1 MFHGTGPLPADY
13 GCCCGSLGGGGC
25 PVHGYG
31 YGQTEELV
39 PVPQGAATS
48 EADPTKFYLETGLDL
63 LAQYRMETK
72 DPRKQVALLQA
83 KLQNYEYL
91 KSRNPSVAALYD
103 MQIRKLQAKLE
114 AAEQQLQI
122 RTEGEAA
129 TRQWR
134 GLGQAAT
141 GIGIIVGIGLI
152 SLTVAGSIYL
162 AKRA

>member
-1 MFHGTGPLPADY
+1 MYHGGLLPPDY
-13 GCCCGSLGGGGC
+13 GCCCGSLGGFGVC
-25 PVHGYG
+25 PVHGL
-31 YGQTEELV
+31 GQVEGG
-39 PVPQGAATS
+39 QGAASTPQPGDGES
-48 EADPTKFYLETGLDL
+48 YEMYLRTGLDL

-91 KSRNPSVAALYD
+91 KSRNPKFAGLYEL
-103 MQIRKLQAKLE
+103 QINKLRAKLE

-122 RTEGEAA
+122 RSEGEAA

-152 SLTVAGSIYL
+152 SLTVAGSLYL